1 LFSDLPFSRRKEASS
16 AVAHYITGVLDQEL
30 MIAAVE
36 SLSETADFKPGDR
49 VKGLRGSMR
58 GAIVKMLEDGRVVWQ
73 PDGAHSQLV
82 ALPESL
88 LRET

>member
-1 LFSDLPFSRRKEASS
+1 MSG
-16 AVAHYITGVLDQEL
+16 VAHYIAGVLPWEAMAQ
-30 MIAAVE
+30 IVE

-58 GAIVKMLEDGRVVWQ
+58 GAIVKMLEDGRIVWQ
-73 PDGAHSQLV
+73 PDGAHSEMV

-88 LRET
+88 LREA